1 MEKTRIVIT
10 GASVISPLGA
20 DKDTFW
26 KNLTNGVSGIKPIT
40 LFDVSKFN
48 SKQAG
53 EISDFDAKIYL
64 GQKGIRHID
73 RTSLLVSSGTVLAI
87 KDANLEN
94 NNVYSGD
101 ELGIVVGSTYGSIDS
116 ISSFDFQSLREGPSY
131 VNPMDFPNTV
141 LNAPASRASIFCKAT
156 GLNTTIS
163 NGVTSSIDAIIYASD
178 FLRMGRV
185 KAVVVGGVHGLTHDI
200 FWGSH
205 NSKILAGSKHGTLE
219 ISAPFDKRRNGM
231 VIGEAS
237 ALVIM
242 ETLEDALKRNAN
254 IYAEIKGYGTA
265 FEPRMAVSKEC
276 QIDGNKRSIMNA
288 LNDANLTLHD
298 ISYISANAYSGVYG
312 DMLETSAIKEVFGMR
327 AKLIPVS
334 AIKSMTG
341 ECFDASGALQT
352 IAALMSIKTHTIPPT
367 INYKEPD
374 ANCDLDYVPN
384 ESRVVPVK
392 NVLINSL
399 SRLGNNSSL
408 IISKY
413 KQ

>member
-10 GASVISPLGA
+10 GVSVISPIGTG
-20 DKDTFW
+20 KDIFW
-26 KNLTNGVSGIKPIT
+26 QNLTNGVSGIKPIT

-53 EISDFDAKIYL
+53 EISDFDAKVYL

-73 RTSLLVSSGTVLAI
+73 RTSLLVSSATILAI

-94 NNVYSGD
+94 NTYNGD

-116 ISSFDFQSLREGPSY
+116 ISSFDFQSLREGPNY

-163 NGVTSSIDAIIYASD
+163 NGVTSSIDAIIYAAD

-185 KAVVVGGVHGLTHDI
+185 KAVVAGGVHGLTHDI
-200 FWGSH
+200 FWGAH
-205 NSKILAGSKHGTLE
+205 NSKILSGSKPGTLE
-219 ISAPFDKRRNGM
+219 ICAPFDKRRNGM
-231 VIGEAS
+231 IIGEAA
-237 ALVIM
+237 ALVIL
-242 ETLEDALKRNAN
+242 ETLEDALKRNAH
-254 IYAEIKGYGTA
+254 IYAEIKGYRTA
-265 FEPRMAVSKEC
+265 FDPKMAVSKDY
-276 QIDGNKRSIMNA
+276 QIDGNKRAILGA
-288 LNDANLTLHD
+288 IADANLTLND

-312 DMLETSAIKEVFGMR
+312 DAMETRVIKEVFGMR
-327 AKLIPVS
+327 ASLIPVT
-334 AIKSMTG
+334 AIKSMAG
-341 ECFDASGALQT
+341 ECYDASGALQT
-352 IAALMSIKTHTIPPT
+352 IAAAISINTHTVPPT

-374 ANCDLDYVPN
+374 PECDLDYVAN
-384 ESRVVPVK
+384 TARVLPVK
-392 NVLINSL
+392 NVLINSF

-413 KQ
+413 KS

>member
-10 GASVISPLGA
+10 GVSVLSPIGTG
-20 DKDTFW
+20 KDIFW
-26 KNLTNGVSGIKPIT
+26 GNLTNGVSGIKPIT

-73 RTSLLVSSGTVLAI
+73 RTSLLVSSAAVLAI

-94 NNVYSGD
+94 NTYNGE

-116 ISSFDFQSLREGPSY
+116 ISSFDFQSLREGPNY

-141 LNAPASRASIFCKAT
+141 LNAPASRASIFCNAT

-163 NGVTSSIDAIIYASD
+163 NGVTSSIDAVIYASD

-185 KAVVVGGVHGLTHDI
+185 KAVLVGGVHGLTHDI
-200 FWGSH
+200 FWGAH
-205 NSKILAGSKHGTLE
+205 NSKILSGSRNGTLE
-219 ISAPFDKRRNGM
+219 ICAPFDKRRNGM

-237 ALVIM
+237 ALVVL
-242 ETLEDALKRNAN
+242 ETLENALKRNAH

-265 FEPRMAVSKEC
+265 FEPKMTISKDY
-276 QIDGNKRSIMNA
+276 QIDGNKRAIINA
-288 LNDANLTLHD
+288 IHDAGLTLHD

-312 DMLETSAIKEVFGMR
+312 DAMETHVIKEVFGMR
-327 AKLIPVS
+327 ANLLPIT

-352 IAALMSIKTHTIPPT
+352 IAAVMSVNTHIIPPT
-367 INYKEPD
+367 INYMEQD
-374 ANCDLDYVPN
+374 EECDLSYVTQKSTLPA
-384 ESRVVPVK
+384 K
-392 NVLINSL
+392 NILINSF

-413 KQ
+413 KK

>member
-10 GASVISPLGA
+10 GVSVISPLGTG
-20 DKDTFW
+20 KDVFW
-26 KNLTNGVSGIKPIT
+26 ENLTNAVSGIKPIT

-53 EISDFDAKIYL
+53 EISDFDPKIYL

-73 RTSLLVSSGTVLAI
+73 RTSLLVSSATVLAI

-94 NNVYSGD
+94 VYNGD
-101 ELGIVVGSTYGSIDS
+101 ELGIVVGSTYGSINS
-116 ISSFDFQSLREGPSY
+116 ISSFDFQSLREGPNY

-163 NGVTSSIDAIIYASD
+163 NGVTSGVDSIIYASD

-185 KAVVVGGVHGLTHDI
+185 KAVVAGGVHGLTHDI

-205 NSKILAGSKHGTLE
+205 NSKILAGSRDGTLE
-219 ISAPFDKRRNGM
+219 ICAPFDKRRNGM

-237 ALVIM
+237 AVVIL
-242 ETLEDALKRNAN
+242 ETLEDAMRRNAH
-254 IYAEIKGYGTA
+254 IYAEVKGYGTA
-265 FEPRMAVSKEC
+265 FEPKMTVTKNY
-276 QIDGNKRSIMNA
+276 QIDGNRRAITSAIH
-288 LNDANLTLHD
+288 DANLTLHD

-312 DMLETSAIKEVFGMR
+312 DAMETQVIKDIFGMR
-327 AKLIPVS
+327 ANLIPVT

-352 IAALMSIKTHTIPPT
+352 VAALMSVKTNIIPPT
-367 INYKEPD
+367 INYQERD
-374 ANCDLDYVPN
+374 EACDLDYVPN
-384 ESRVVPVK
+384 TSRVMPVK
-392 NVLINSL
+392 HVLINSF

-413 KQ
+413 KP

>member
-1 MEKTRIVIT
+1 MEKARIVIT
-10 GASVISPLGA
+10 GVSVISPLGS
-20 DKDTFW
+20 DKDVFW
-26 KNLTNGVSGIKPIT
+26 KNLTEGVSGIKPVT

-94 NNVYSGD
+94 NTYSGD

-163 NGVTSSIDAIIYASD
+163 NGVTSSVDAIIYASD

-185 KAVVVGGVHGLTHDI
+185 KAAVVGGVHGLTHDI

-205 NSKILAGSKHGTLE
+205 NSKILAGSKNGTLE
-219 ISAPFDKRRNGM
+219 ICAPFDKRRNGM
-231 VIGEAS
+231 IIGEAS
-237 ALVIM
+237 ALLIL
-242 ETLEDALKRNAN
+242 ETLEDALKRNAP
-254 IYAEIKGYGTA
+254 IYAEVKGYGTA
-265 FEPRMAVSKEC
+265 FEPKMAVSKEY
-276 QIDGNKRSIMNA
+276 QIDGNKRAIMNA
-288 LNDANLTLHD
+288 LKDANLTLHD
-298 ISYISANAYSGVYG
+298 ISYISANAYSGVHG
-312 DMLETSAIKEVFGMR
+312 DALETKVIKEVFGMR
-327 AKLIPVS
+327 SKLIPVS

-374 ANCDLDYVPN
+374 AECDLDYVPN
-384 ESRVVPVK
+384 NSRAVPVK
-392 NVLINSL
+392 NVLINSF